1 MGTPISGPDVK
12 AMYPAFDVTPREL
25 ITAVITVKGVFPC
38 D

>member
-1 MGTPISGPDVK
+1 
-12 AMYPAFDVTPREL
+12 MYPAFDVTPREL